1 MGDVFSHLIFSCCVL
16 TAFTVDN
23 FMISKSFVL
32 QTYSRTQQTFFLD
45 TDLSPANNMMLQ
57 QGEILTAIPF
67 TIFLT
72 DVVNGQWSQWGP
84 WGTCS
89 ETEVCNRG
97 SKVRTRQCN
106 SPAPQNGGQLCAG
119 PGSESEECPKTNCKG
134 RKSIKKYLQ

>member
-1 MGDVFSHLIFSCCVL
+1 
-16 TAFTVDN
+16 
-23 FMISKSFVL
+23 MISKYFVF
-32 QTYSRTQQTFFLD
+32 QTYPRTQQTFFLN
-45 TDLSPANNMMLQ
+45 TDLSPANNNILQ
-57 QGEILTAIPF
+57 QGETPTAMIPF
-67 TIFLT
+67 TIFLI

-97 SKVRTRQCN
+97 SKVRTRQCD

-134 RKSIKKYLQ
+134 RKSI